1 MLIEAVLYDMW
12 FGAEEELIKA
22 EHVRAGKRRG
32 VLMRKIRSG
41 ALHICR
47 SCYCCIPMAANYQL
61 RPDVFFSSLTSSSE
75 SPVSSEINEIS
86 MLSVFCHV
94 PYTPNASAAS
104 FMAWAIGRA
113 CGHFSSQSL
122 QPTQS
127 EAWKPS
133 PSQSMYSILVL
144 GFCS

>member
-1 MLIEAVLYDMW
+1 MQ
-12 FGAEEELIKA
+12 
-22 EHVRAGKRRG
+22 VR
-32 VLMRKIRSG
+32 
-41 ALHICR
+41 R
-47 SCYCCIPMAANYQL
+47 SCYGCMPAAENYQL

-75 SPVSSEINEIS
+75 SPVGSEINEIS
-86 MLSVFCHV
+86 MLSVFCHI